1 MTQEAAVGKSSRTT
15 RVGAKILKRIAKP
28 IPIIGTAV
36 VVMTAY
42 AVLRRKGLLRGGLDV
57 ALDATPVVGSV
68 KGVVE
73 LVTGDLIP
81 DRDEADT
88 QDRKRA

>member
-1 MTQEAAVGKSSRTT
+1 MTNSSRAT

-36 VVMTAY
+36 VLVTAY
-42 AVLRRKGLLRGGLDV
+42 TVLRRKGLLRGGLDV

-68 KGVVE
+68 KGAVE
-73 LVTGDLIP
+73 LLTGDLIP
-81 DRDEADT
+81 DRTDAE
-88 QDRKRA
+88 QGERKRA

>member
-1 MTQEAAVGKSSRTT
+1 MAVLR
-15 RVGAKILKRIAKP
+15 RIAKP

-36 VVMTAY
+36 VLATAY

-57 ALDATPVVGSV
+57 ALDATPVVGSL
-68 KGVVE
+68 KGAVE

-81 DRDEADT
+81 DRA
-88 QDRKRA
+88 RGGRAHQHS